1 MTRMHL
7 KWKSIAA
14 AAAMILAPAA
24 LHAQEAQRSPGLI
37 LSSMHQAVNVPAE
50 RYDGFSLL
58 VDLSDRRLYAI
69 SQGEVVREWPVSVG
83 QEGYNTPAGQYTIGH
98 MIWNPRWVPPSSDW
112 ARDHKPEPPGA
123 ISNPMGRVKMFFREP
138 DLYIHGTYL
147 PSSLG
152 NARSHGCIRMRNID
166 AVELARIVMING
178 GADKPQA
185 WYNRAVAVADTSR
198 EVQLPRPVRL
208 RVRQ

>member
-1 MTRMHL
+1 MHQ
-7 KWKSIAA
+7 KWKAIAA
-14 AAAMILAPAA
+14 AAAVILAPAA
-24 LHAQEAQRSPGLI
+24 AHAQQAQRTGLI
-37 LSSMHQAVNVPAE
+37 TSSLEQAVSLPVE
-50 RYDGFSLL
+50 RVENFSLL
-58 VDLSDRRLYAI
+58 VDLSDRTLYAM
-69 SQGEVVREWPVSVG
+69 SGREVVRSWPVSVG

-123 ISNPMGRVKMFFREP
+123 VSNPMGRVKMFFREP

-166 AVELARIVMING
+166 AVELARVVMIHG
-178 GADKPQA
+178 GSDKPQA
-185 WYNRAVAVADTSR
+185 WYDRAVAVADTSR
-198 EVQLPRPVRL
+198 EVQLRTPVRL